1 MTQVDLQAPP
11 SWINKRHEE
20 LQRSY
25 EQDREITHA
34 YATDYGDPVGTT
46 IGDVVKAV
54 IGAASLYAGIALMI
68 LVMT

>member
-1 MTQVDLQAPP
+1 MTQVELQTPP
-11 SWINKRHEE
+11 SWVNKRHED
-20 LQRSY
+20 LQRNH
-25 EQDREITHA
+25 ELDREIA

-46 IGDVVKAV
+46 IGDIVTAV

>member
-1 MTQVDLQAPP
+1 MTQAELQTPP
-11 SWINKRHEE
+11 TWINRRHEE

-25 EQDREITHA
+25 EQDSRMS
-34 YATDYGDPVGTT
+34 YATDYDDLDRTT

>member
-1 MTQVDLQAPP
+1 MTNVDLQTPAA
-11 SWINKRHEE
+11 WINRRHEE

-25 EQDREITHA
+25 ELDRRITRVC
-34 YATDYGDPVGTT
+34 ATNYEEPVNTT

-54 IGAASLYAGIALMI
+54 IGAASLYAGIALLI

>member
-1 MTQVDLQAPP
+1 MTQVELQTPP
-11 SWINKRHEE
+11 SWVNKRHED

-25 EQDREITHA
+25 EQDREITYT
-34 YATDYGDPVGTT
+34 YATDYGNPVDTT
-46 IGDVVKAV
+46 TGDVVKAV